1 MSIIK
6 LRRFGFGRVG
16 RLGRTAALTTLV
28 VGGVGA
34 TTIGAAAPAFA
45 ASGSSLYVSPTGHNG
60 AGDHSCRTAGYSTIS
75 TAVAAARSGATV
87 HVCAGSYA
95 EAVVIDGK
103 VVHLTGDGADS
114 ATIAP
119 PATSDTAGL
128 TIEGDGAS
136 GSSVTGLTITGARQ
150 EGLLVQHTSHI
161 TVAHN
166 RVTGNNLACQPQVN
180 PSLDCG
186 EGLHLRAVSHSRVID
201 NEVSHNTGGIHIT
214 DGVPAGSI
222 GETAF
227 GYTSPSGPSFDNLIE
242 GNSVVANLWD
252 CGISLPSHNST
263 ALGNPTAGGV
273 YDNTITK
280 NLVLDNG
287 TSGSGGAGIL
297 MATGFPG
304 TAAYDNTVTHN
315 VVSGNGHSGVA
326 IHSHAPA
333 QDVHGNVIEFNEI
346 GRNNAIGDFSA
357 GVTQTAGVIVFSA
370 VVPVTDTVITHN
382 HFVDDHYGIWLSNA
396 PGTDTSHNS
405 YLVVDVPVKS

>member
-1 MSIIK
+1 MSSTRV
-6 LRRFGFGRVG
+6 RRLAAG
-16 RLGRTAALTTLV
+16 RLGRTAALATLV

-34 TTIGAAAPAFA
+34 TTIGAASPAFA
-45 ASGSSLYVSPTGHNG
+45 SSRSALYVSPSGHTG
-60 AGDHSCRTAGYSTIS
+60 ASDHSCRTAGYSTIS
-75 TAVAAARSGATV
+75 AAVAAARSGSTIR
-87 HVCAGSYA
+87 VCDGTYA
-95 EAVVIDGK
+95 EAVVIDG
-103 VVHLTGDGADS
+103 VVIHLVGDAG

-119 PATSDTAGL
+119 PPTSNTAGL

-136 GSSVTGLTITGARQ
+136 GSSVTGLTITGAQQ
-150 EGLLVQHTSHI
+150 EGLLVQHTSRI
-161 TVAHN
+161 TIERN
-166 RVTGNNLACQPQVN
+166 RVTNNDLACQPQVN
-180 PSLDCG
+180 PGLDCG

-214 DGVPAGSI
+214 DGVPAGSV

-242 GNSVVANLWD
+242 GNSVIANVWD

-263 ALGNPTAGGV
+263 ALGNPKAGGV
-273 YDNTITK
+273 YDNTITR

-297 MATGFPG
+297 EATAFPG
-304 TAAYDNTVTHN
+304 TAAYHNTITRN
-315 VVSGNGHSGVA
+315 VVSGNGHSGIA

-333 QDVHGNVIEFNEI
+333 QDVNDTVIKDNEI
-346 GRNNAIGDFSA
+346 GRNNSTGDTSA

-370 VVPVTDTVITHN
+370 VVPVTGTVITHN
-382 HFVDDHYGIWLSNA
+382 HFVDDHFGIWLGNA

>member
-1 MSIIK
+1 MRILST
-6 LRRFGFGRVG
+6 RGPATG
-16 RLGRTAALTTLV
+16 RLGRLAALTTLV

-34 TTIGAAAPAFA
+34 TTVATATPAFA
-45 ASGSSLYVSPTGHNG
+45 SSWSSLYVSPSGHAS

-75 TAVAAARSGATV
+75 AAVQAARSGSTV
-87 HVCAGSYA
+87 HVCGGTYA
-95 EAVVIDGK
+95 EAVVVDSK
-103 VVHLTGDGADS
+103 VVHLVGDH

-119 PATSDTAGL
+119 PATSNTAGL

-136 GSSVTGLTITGARQ
+136 GSSLTGFTITGAQQ
-150 EGLLVQHTSHI
+150 EGLLVQHTSHVTI
-161 TVAHN
+161 SRN
-166 RVTGNNLACQPQVN
+166 RVTGNNMACQPQVN
-180 PSLDCG
+180 PGLDCG

-222 GETAF
+222 GESAF

-242 GNSVVANLWD
+242 SNSVIANLWD

-263 ALGNPTAGGV
+263 ALGNPAAGGV

-287 TSGSGGAGIL
+287 TSGTGGAGIL
-297 MATGFPG
+297 MATPFPG
-304 TAAYDNTVTHN
+304 TASYGNTVTRN
-315 VVSGNGHSGVA
+315 VISGNGHSGVA

-333 QDVHGNVIEFNEI
+333 QDVHGNVIEYNEI
-346 GRNNAIGDFSA
+346 GRNNSIGDGSA

-370 VVPVTDTVITHN
+370 VVPVTGTVIAHN

-396 PGTDTSHNS
+396 PGTNTSHNS

>member
-1 MSIIK
+1 MRSFRACR
-6 LRRFGFGRVG
+6 LEAG
-16 RLGRTAALTTLV
+16 RLARTTALTTLM
-28 VGGVGA
+28 VGGLGA
-34 TTIGAAAPAFA
+34 TAIGTATPAFA
-45 ASGSSLYVSPTGHNG
+45 SSSAPLYVSPSGHAG
-60 AGDHSCRTAGYSTIS
+60 ASDHSCRTARYSTIS
-75 TAVAAARSGATV
+75 AAVAVAPSGSTV
-87 HVCAGSYA
+87 HVCEGTYA
-95 EAVVIDGK
+95 EAVVVDGK
-103 VVHLTGDGADS
+103 LVRLIGDD

-119 PATSDTAGL
+119 PATSNTAGV

-136 GSSVTGLTITGARQ
+136 GASVTGFTITGAQQ
-150 EGLLVQHTSHI
+150 EGLLVQHTSHV

-166 RVTGNNLACQPQVN
+166 RVTNNDLACQPQVN
-180 PSLDCG
+180 PGLDCG
-186 EGLHLRAVSHSRVID
+186 EGLHLRAVSHSRIVD

-222 GETAF
+222 GEGAF

-242 GNSVVANLWD
+242 GNSVIANLWD

-297 MATGFPG
+297 VATPFPG
-304 TAAYDNTVTHN
+304 TAAYDNVITHN

-333 QDVHGNVIEFNEI
+333 QDVHGTVIKDNEI
-346 GRNNAIGDFSA
+346 GRNNSIGDNSA

-370 VVPVTDTVITHN
+370 VVPVTGTVITHN
-382 HFVDDHYGIWLSNA
+382 HFVDDYYGIWLSNA
-396 PGTDTSHNS
+396 PGSDTSHNS